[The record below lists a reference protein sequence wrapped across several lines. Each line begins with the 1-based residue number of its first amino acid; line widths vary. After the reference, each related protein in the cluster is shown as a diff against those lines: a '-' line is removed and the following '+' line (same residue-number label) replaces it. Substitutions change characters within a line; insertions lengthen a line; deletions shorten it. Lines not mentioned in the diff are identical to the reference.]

1 MENLNNTEKIFCHII
16 RLLRGSNK
24 CPNIIYGISRKK
36 YGWKDSLAR
45 YWFHKYRK
53 IDIGKYTYGY
63 RFLNYD
69 TVKQIGSFTSI
80 ASGSIV
86 VPNDH
91 KIEWVTTSPVLAVKN
106 FGFIN
111 KNLNMEYC
119 PLSKRKVVIGSDVWI
134 GANCII
140 FEGVTIGDGAV
151 IAAGSIIRRDV
162 PPYAVVASVDK
173 IIKYRFSKEIIEKLL
188 KIKWWNWPDEKIKE
202 NLNLFYEPEKFVK
215 KFCKEEY
222 K

>member
-1 MENLNNTEKIFCHII
+1 MPTF
-16 RLLRGSNK
+16 
-24 CPNIIYGISRKK
+24 
-36 YGWKDSLAR
+36 
-45 YWFHKYRK
+45 
-53 IDIGKYTYGY
+53 
-63 RFLNYD
+63 
-69 TVKQIGSFTSI
+69 
-80 ASGSIV
+80 
-86 VPNDH
+86 
-91 KIEWVTTSPVLAVKN
+91 
-106 FGFIN
+106 
-111 KNLNMEYC
+111 
-119 PLSKRKVVIGSDVWI
+119 KRKVVIGSDVWI

-215 KFCKEEY
+215 KFCKEE
-222 K
+222 